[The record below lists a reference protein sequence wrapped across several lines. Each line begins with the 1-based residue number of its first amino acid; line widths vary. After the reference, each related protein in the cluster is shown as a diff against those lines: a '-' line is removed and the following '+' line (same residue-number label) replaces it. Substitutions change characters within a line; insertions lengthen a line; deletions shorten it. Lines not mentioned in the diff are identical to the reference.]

1 MLLCVCVWICCTW
14 PQNKREGKFIS
25 VLKKSAKRTMNFE
38 ELDAFQ
44 WTSLAET
51 KRQQRKKKKKGSSRA
66 RLSRRLAVC
75 ITMEKT
81 FAWGRLFL
89 FLCSPCV
96 SMRYQMWTTSSLS
109 LLAATIPSHRWNSV
123 NFLSTGPREK
133 KRKDYGCCLVPWS
146 TYELQVRDHPVYI
159 SNQVNHYAN
168 SRPRRPTGPPVSWHP
183 INTSKQRAPAAVA
196 AHLSTFYTYFTL
208 LIHSLPTHKF
218 YCPRVFY
225 YSVSTCFPF
234 ESFFCPTS
242 EINKI

>member
-1 MLLCVCVWICCTW
+1 MPKEQWILKSSTHSNGRRW
-14 PQNKREGKFIS
+14 RKRNDSNE
-25 VLKKSAKRTMNFE
+25 R
-38 ELDAFQ
+38 
-44 WTSLAET
+44 
-51 KRQQRKKKKKGSSRA
+51 RKKKEVPAPAYHADLRFASQWKRH
-66 RLSRRLAVC
+66 LHEAVYFC
-75 ITMEKT
+75 F
-81 FAWGRLFL
+81 FAPRV
-89 FLCSPCV
+89 CV